1 MSALGTRVTSTTQS
15 KLMPFVVDT
24 FLNSNVF
31 ATRQMGA
38 AKTYTGERMKFPI
51 KWRGNTTGQSFAGFD
66 TFSTAATDNFVNM
79 EFVPK
84 FYQITVSLPLDEI
97 WVNNTDEKIIDL
109 MGLSCE
115 ASAQDMA
122 DSIGTLFYSDGT
134 GNSSKDFLGLGAI
147 VDDGTSVATYG
158 TLSRST
164 YTTIQATVTASSGTL
179 TLAKMDT
186 LYNAATSGGQHPT
199 AGFTTEA
206 VFSLYGQLL
215 QPQERI
221 EKSVEM
227 VKSMGNYGKAGTGF
241 YSGTGF
247 TGLYFKG
254 FPVLADEKCT
264 SGVLFMIDEKHVDF
278 YALDPARA
286 SKAGMATAINYKS
299 VDIQGND
306 YSDVMG
312 LGFCWSGWIKPTNSA
327 SMIGHIYL
335 GGELI
340 GKDPKRTAKLTG
352 ITSV

>member
-1 MSALGTRVTSTTQS
+1 MSAMGTRVTTTTQS
-15 KLMPFVVDT
+15 KLMPKLVDT

-31 ATRQMGA
+31 ATRQLGA
-38 AKTYTGERMKFPI
+38 AKNYVGERMKFPI
-51 KWRGNTTGQSFAGFD
+51 KWKGNVTGQSFAGFD
-66 TFSTAATDNFVNM
+66 TFSTAATDNRVNL

-84 FYQITVSLPLDEI
+84 FFQITISLPLDEI
-97 WVNNTDEKIIDL
+97 WINNTDEKVMDL
-109 MGLSCE
+109 ISVECE
-115 ASAQDMA
+115 SSAQDMA
-122 DSIGTLFYSDGT
+122 DNIGTLFYADGT
-134 GNSSKDFLGLGAI
+134 GNGSKDFLGLGAI
-147 VDDGTSVATYG
+147 VDDGGAVATYG

-164 YTTIQATVTASSGTL
+164 YTTIQATDTASGGTL

-199 AGFTTEA
+199 CGFTTEA

-215 QPQERI
+215 QPQERV

-227 VKSMGNYGKAGTGF
+227 IKSMGNYGKAGTGF
-241 YSGTGF
+241 YTGTGF

-254 FPVLADEKCT
+254 FPVLGDEKCP
-264 SGVLFMIDEKHVDF
+264 SGELYMIDEHYVDF
-278 YALDPARA
+278 YALDPAKA
-286 SKAGMATAINYKS
+286 SKAGMATAIPYKS

-312 LGFCWSGWIKPTNSA
+312 LGFCWSGWIKAINA
-327 SMIGHIYL
+327 AAMVGHVYL

-340 GKDPKRTAKLTG
+340 GNNPKRTAVLDG